1 MSNSAPNRKFQFG
14 HGWLLF
20 FGMVALLVFS
30 KNSRVVVKT
39 MMERVKEQAT
49 RMNTEYEGLKS
60 TLAKKKQEDQ

>member
-20 FGMVALLVFS
+20 FGMVALLLFS

-39 MMERVKEQAT
+39 MMERVKEQTT
-49 RMNTEYEGLKS
+49 RMNTAYEGLKS
-60 TLAKKKQEDQ
+60 TLAKQQQGEK